1 MSETETTVFEALTAL
16 LQLMGDREGYQR
28 KLDALMAAS
37 TRAKE
42 EAAGADRARAALAG
56 ARAEHDA
63 ECAERQAEAEAA
75 VTLAA
80 GRIAEAARR
89 ETRLEQMIKDIRDAA
104 ASHKRAIMR
113 FARIDSGW
121 NERLQGLPDY
131 DALAEAALH
140 HGDADDIDGHEHMGL
155 DADEAAATALP
166 AENLI
171 AGSTLTKTG
180 HRNGAGRRA
189 TQ

>member
-1 MSETETTVFEALTAL
+1 MSETETAFDTLTAL
-16 LQLMGDREGYQR
+16 LKLLGDPKGFEQR
-28 KLDALMAAS
+28 LDQFMAAS

-42 EAAGADRARAALAG
+42 EAAGAERARAALAG

-63 ECAERQAEAEAA
+63 ACAERQAEAEAP

-80 GRIAEAARR
+80 GRIARAEQIEA
-89 ETRLEQMIKDIRDAA
+89 RLLKLEADIRDAA

-113 FARIDSGW
+113 FARIDHGW
-121 NERLQGLPDY
+121 SERLQGLPDY

-140 HGDADDIDGHEHMGL
+140 HGDADDIDGREHMGL
-155 DADEAAATALP
+155 DADEAAEHALP
-166 AENLI
+166 AENLV
-171 AGSTLTKTG
+171 AGSTLTRAG

-189 TQ
+189 AQ